1 MPQIVLKRFSYSA
14 NMDSRAKGFISSLGC
29 YYSLFPQM
37 IDLQARLSYSIYLND
52 EMILLKLFLCV
63 TYSDKQRM

>member
-1 MPQIVLKRFSYSA
+1 MPQILLKRFSYSA

-29 YYSLFPQM
+29 YYSLFSQM
-37 IDLQARLSYSIYLND
+37 TDLQAQLSYSIFLND